1 MMRNTVSDIWKL
13 YKKGEKIACV
23 TAYDSTSALL
33 ADRAAVDLL
42 LVGDSL
48 GMTVLGHD
56 TTIPVSIDDCLRHS
70 AAVVRGSE
78 KALVVADMPF
88 MSYHGSSHEALKNAS
103 RFMQESLVSAV
114 KIEGGE
120 EVADL
125 VKKMVQGGIP
135 VMGHIGL
142 LPQAVLVKGGYK
154 VRGRTEEDEQQLLKD
169 GLALQAAGAFAIV
182 MECVKSDAAK
192 RIVTALDIPIIGIGS
207 GLGCDGEV
215 QVMHDILGLN
225 PDFIPRHAKKYLDL
239 AEQINGAFTQYK
251 DDVKS
256 DRFPTQENWY

>member
-13 YKKGEKIACV
+13 YKSGEKIACV

-33 ADRAAVDLL
+33 ADRAGVDLL

-48 GMTVLGHD
+48 GMTVLGHE
-56 TTIPVSIDDCLRHS
+56 TTVPVSLEDCLRHS

-103 RFMQESLVSAV
+103 RFMQESLASSV

-120 EVADL
+120 EVAEL
-125 VKKMVQGGIP
+125 VKLMVQGGIP

-154 VRGRTEEDEQQLLKD
+154 VRGRSKEDEDQLLKD
-169 GLALQAAGAFAIV
+169 ALALQEAGAFAIV
-182 MECVKSDAAK
+182 MECVKDEAAQ
-192 RIVTALDIPIIGIGS
+192 RIVSALDIPIIGIGS
-207 GLGCDGEV
+207 GLACDGQV
-215 QVMHDILGLN
+215 QVMHDILGLD
-225 PDFIPRHAKKYLDL
+225 PRFTPRHARKYLNL
-239 AEQINGAFTQYK
+239 AEQIEGAFGQYK
-251 DDVKS
+251 DDVKAS
-256 DRFPTQENWY
+256 SFPSNENWY